1 MEFTREERELLKTY
15 VTLYNDQETLA
26 KVLLSSL
33 IQRNIVPHE
42 VNYSEFINNAL
53 LMKMIFMEI
62 QLTLPTT
69 PAQSKNAKEFNRSDF
84 WLSNQTDG
92 TITAE
97 FKHTNDLKLV
107 GDIKLKRNALYKKL
121 KYIQT

>member
-69 PAQSKNAKEFNRSDF
+69 PAESKYAKEFDRSVF

-107 GDIKLKRNALYKKL
+107 DDIKLKRK
-121 KYIQT
+121 